1 MKWLDRLY
9 AIAAKEVRQLARDRI
24 TVGLIVGIPAI
35 QLLLFGYAINFDVRG
50 VSTAVLDQSQ
60 TSLSRRL
67 VGDLR
72 ATQVLGEVRQVRSEQ
87 ELRELIQRGDA
98 NVGIVIAPDL
108 ERRIADGDRAAL
120 QILVDGS
127 QPALEN
133 VAEGLGAVPLLR
145 RAGARA
151 PPRPVEILV
160 AYNPGKRTAVQIVPA
175 LCGVILTMTMV
186 IFTASA
192 IVRERERGNLE
203 LLITTPVS
211 VGQLMAGKLLPYV
224 VIGLIQTTLIL
235 VLGYWLFD
243 VPVTGSLLDLYL
255 GALLFIA
262 ASLSLGLF
270 LSTLAQT
277 QFQAIQMALVMM
289 LPSILMS
296 GFMFPFEGMPKI
308 AQLIAQL
315 LPLTHFNEIIRG
327 IVLRG
332 ARLADMGPEIAKLA
346 AFLAVML
353 TLSVA
358 RFRKRLD

>member
-1 MKWLDRLY
+1 MKWFERLY

-72 ATQVLGEVRQVRSEQ
+72 ATQVLGEVRQARSEG
-87 ELRELIQRGDA
+87 ELRELIQRGEA

-203 LLITTPVS
+203 LLITTPLTVT
-211 VGQLMAGKLLPYV
+211 LLP
-224 VIGLIQTTLIL
+224 VIAR
-235 VLGYWLFD
+235 
-243 VPVTGSLLDLYL
+243 P
-255 GALLFIA
+255 
-262 ASLSLGLF
+262 
-270 LSTLAQT
+270 
-277 QFQAIQMALVMM
+277 
-289 LPSILMS
+289 PS
-296 GFMFPFEGMPKI
+296 
-308 AQLIAQL
+308 
-315 LPLTHFNEIIRG
+315 
-327 IVLRG
+327 
-332 ARLADMGPEIAKLA
+332 
-346 AFLAVML
+346 AVE
-353 TLSVA
+353 S
-358 RFRKRLD
+358 